1 DVLVV
6 DCVRAGRTRA
16 VRRKDGRAL
25 VGGVEVGPLQV
36 DADVEIRMRV
46 PLRAR
51 THLPEAEARVARI
64 ARQRRDGDVAGRSH
78 RSDAADRGT
87 AGAEVRGDDRG
98 RGAVVV
104 DLGVAAVDRRAP
116 PRAPQVLR
124 EAGDSPDRGQLDV
137 GAGVV
142 HAVGGPGEAG
152 IVAGVVHL
160 PGADRAGAVP
170 HRAFR
175 VTGLQAELVTLE
187 AEDVV

>member
-1 DVLVV
+1 TSL
-6 DCVRAGRTRA
+6 RRRGRE
-16 VRRKDGRAL
+16 
-25 VGGVEVGPLQV
+25 GG
-36 DADVEIRMRV
+36 
-46 PLRAR
+46 
-51 THLPEAEARVARI
+51 
-64 ARQRRDGDVAGRSH
+64 VAGR
-78 RSDAADRGT
+78 ARGGGPAERGA
-87 AGAEVRGDDRG
+87 AGAGVRVGDRG